1 MSSSMHENATN
12 RSGDP
17 VVYED
22 GSESAQEPSLSE
34 LLSALSDD
42 VTTLFRQ
49 EVELAKVEVKREAVE
64 AGKAAGMLVAGAI
77 AAFVTLL
84 LLAWAAS
91 WALALVIPTWLGF
104 LIVAVV
110 FGAIA
115 AGLVVVGR
123 KKLQQLDP
131 TPHQTIETLQED
143 KQMLTDR
150 SQR

>member
-1 MSSSMHENATN
+1 MSSSMHEDETN

-22 GSESAQEPSLSE
+22 RSDEAQEPSLSE

-49 EVELAKVEVKREAVE
+49 EVELAKVEVKQEAVE

-91 WALALVIPTWLGF
+91 WALALVMPTWVGF

-110 FGAIA
+110 FGAVA
-115 AGLVVVGR
+115 AGLVMTGR
-123 KKLQQLDP
+123 KNLHQLDP

-150 SQR
+150 S

>member
-1 MSSSMHENATN
+1 MSSSMQDDVTN
-12 RSGDP
+12 RSDDP
-17 VVYED
+17 IVYDER
-22 GSESAQEPSLSE
+22 SPEVQEPSLSE

-49 EVELAKVEVKREAVE
+49 EVELAKVEVKQEAVE

-91 WALALVIPTWLGF
+91 WALALAMPVWAGF
-104 LIVAVV
+104 LIVAVI
-110 FGAIA
+110 FGTAT
-115 AGLVVVGR
+115 AGLVFTGR
-123 KKLQQLDP
+123 KKLQDLDP
-131 TPHQTIETLQED
+131 TPHETIETLQED

-150 SQR
+150 NHR